1 MPYMRPPKLVA
12 HNNVNLFFYGPF
24 RARRRI
30 SDKSTLGCWSL
41 VSDIALEV
49 SLPNEVFDLVLEVL
63 TLLSIVCALDGSDS
77 TFFCLTPQGAF

>member
-30 SDKSTLGCWSL
+30 SDKSALGCWSL

-49 SLPNEVFDLVLEVL
+49 SLPNE
-63 TLLSIVCALDGSDS
+63 
-77 TFFCLTPQGAF
+77 